1 MTTPSWWTEERTAEL
16 RTRWANGETGS
27 EIWHAMGAISRN
39 AVLGKMYRLGLDGRI
54 AIAAK
59 NAKNTRNGIRARQA
73 AVRRRQ
79 RKTIHYADGH
89 VFIVEGEPGMI
100 EEDPPSF
107 ANPLTIMELRD
118 HHCRWPGS
126 GRGIDML
133 YCAAPVANG
142 YSYCF
147 HHCRIAFQPHIPR
160 PPKAPRS

>member
-1 MTTPSWWTEERTAEL
+1 MKPESFWTDARTNEL
-16 RTRWANGETGS
+16 KLRWANGQTGS
-27 EIWHAMGAISRN
+27 EIWRAMGAISRN
-39 AVLGKMYRLGLDGRI
+39 AVVGKVYRLGLDGRI

-59 NAKNTRNGIRARQA
+59 NAKNTHNRIRARQQA
-73 AVRRRQ
+73 RRRES
-79 RKTIHYADGH
+79 RTIHHVDGR
-89 VFIVEGEPGMI
+89 VFIVRREQGMI

-142 YSYCF
+142 YSYCAF
-147 HHCRIAFQPHIPR
+147 HCRIAFQPYTPR
-160 PPKAPRS
+160 PPKAPRL